1 MNNTGVGEAFSLAQ
15 PFLEVKNL
23 NKWYFTSEHRVEV
36 LRGLNLQVLKQD
48 ALAVVGSSGVGKSTL
63 LHILGALDRPS
74 GGEVLLEGQNIFS
87 LEPRELAWFRNRKIG
102 FVFQFHHLLPEFNAL
117 ENTMMPILIAR
128 EPREKA
134 RARAENLLAQV
145 GLAGRMTHRIG
156 ELSGGEQQRVAIAR
170 ALVQDPELVL
180 ADEPTGNLDRKTG
193 EQVLNLFM
201 ELKQQKGITF
211 VMVTHNLG
219 LAEQFNRKIEI
230 RDGQAVELNH
240 F

>member
-1 MNNTGVGEAFSLAQ
+1 
-15 PFLEVKNL
+15 LEVKDL
-23 NKWYFTSEHRVEV
+23 DKWYLTSEHRVEV
-36 LRGLNLQVLKQD
+36 LKGLNLTILKKD

-63 LHILGALDRPS
+63 LHILGALDRPTS
-74 GGEVLLEGQNIFS
+74 GEVLLEGRNIFS
-87 LEPRELAWFRNRKIG
+87 LEPRQLAWFRNRKIG

-117 ENTMMPILIAR
+117 ENTMMPVLIAR
-128 EPREKA
+128 EPRERA
-134 RARAENLLAQV
+134 RARAENLLARV
-145 GLAGRMTHRIG
+145 GLEGRMTHRIG

-201 ELKQQKGITF
+201 ELNKEKGITF

-219 LAEQFNRKIEI
+219 LAGHFNRKIEI

-240 F
+240 L

>member
-1 MNNTGVGEAFSLAQ
+1 LVT
-15 PFLEVKNL
+15 PFLEVINL
-23 NKWYFTSEHRVEV
+23 DKWYLTSEHLLEV
-36 LRGLNLQVLKQD
+36 LMWLNLKILKQD

-63 LHILGALDRPS
+63 LHILGALDRPTS
-74 GGEVLLEGQNIFS
+74 GEVLLEGRNIFS
-87 LEPRELAWFRNRKIG
+87 LEPRQLALFRNRKIG

-117 ENTMMPILIAR
+117 ENTMMPVLIAR
-128 EPREKA
+128 EPREQA
-134 RARAENLLAQV
+134 RVRAENLLAQV
-145 GLAGRMTHRIG
+145 GLEGRMTHRIG

-201 ELKQQKGITF
+201 ELNQKKGITF

-219 LAEQFNRKIEI
+219 LAGQFNRKIEI

-240 F
+240 L

>member
-1 MNNTGVGEAFSLAQ
+1 LAA
-15 PFLEVKNL
+15 PFLEVKDL
-23 NKWYFTSEHRVEV
+23 DKWYLTSEHRVEV
-36 LRGLNLQVLKQD
+36 LKGLNLVVRRQD

-63 LHILGALDRPS
+63 LHILGALDRPTC
-74 GGEVLLEGQNIFS
+74 GEVLFEGQNIFS
-87 LEPRELAWFRNRKIG
+87 LEPREMARFRNRKIG

-117 ENTMMPILIAR
+117 ENTMMPVLIAR
-128 EPREKA
+128 EQREEA
-134 RARAENLLAQV
+134 RGRARDLLTQV
-145 GLAGRMTHRIG
+145 GLEGRMTHRIG

-193 EQVLNLFM
+193 EQILELFM
-201 ELKQQKGITF
+201 KLNQQKGITF
-211 VMVTHNLG
+211 VMVTHNLE
-219 LAEQFNRKIEI
+219 LAGQFNRKIEI

>member
-1 MNNTGVGEAFSLAQ
+1 MDQ
-15 PFLEVKNL
+15 PFLEVKDL
-23 NKWYFTSEHRVEV
+23 DKWYLTSEHRVEV
-36 LRGLNLQVLKQD
+36 LKGLNLEVAKQD
-48 ALAVVGSSGVGKSTL
+48 ALAVIGSSGVGKSTL

-74 GGEVLLEGQNIFS
+74 GGEVLFEGQNIFN
-87 LEPRELAWFRNRKIG
+87 LDPREISRFRNRKIG

-117 ENTMMPILIAR
+117 ENTMMPVLIAR
-128 EPREKA
+128 EPREEA
-134 RARAENLLAQV
+134 RDRARRLLTRV
-145 GLAGRMTHRIG
+145 GLEGRLTHRIG

-193 EQVLNLFM
+193 EQVLDLFM
-201 ELKQQKGITF
+201 ELNQEKGIAF
-211 VMVTHNLG
+211 VMVTHNLE
-219 LAEQFNRKIEI
+219 LARQFNRKIEI

>member
-1 MNNTGVGEAFSLAQ
+1 MNSAEDGEAFSLDQ
-15 PFLEVKNL
+15 PFLEVKDL
-23 NKWYFTSEHRVEV
+23 DKWYLTSEHRVEV
-36 LRGLNLQVLKQD
+36 LKGLNLEVAKQD
-48 ALAVVGSSGVGKSTL
+48 ALAVIGSSGVGKSTL

-74 GGEVLLEGQNIFS
+74 GGEVLFEGQNIFN
-87 LEPRELAWFRNRKIG
+87 LDPREISRFRNRKIG

-117 ENTMMPILIAR
+117 ENTMMPVLIAR
-128 EPREKA
+128 EPREEA
-134 RARAENLLAQV
+134 RDRARRLLTRV
-145 GLAGRMTHRIG
+145 GLEGRLTHRIG

-193 EQVLNLFM
+193 EQVLDLFM
-201 ELKQQKGITF
+201 ELNQEKGIAF
-211 VMVTHNLG
+211 VMVTHNLE
-219 LAEQFNRKIEI
+219 LARQFNRKIEI

>member
-1 MNNTGVGEAFSLAQ
+1 LVT
-15 PFLEVKNL
+15 PFLEVINL
-23 NKWYFTSEHRVEV
+23 DKWYLTSEHRVEV
-36 LRGLNLQVLKQD
+36 LKGLNLKVLKKD

-63 LHILGALDRPS
+63 LHILGALDRPTS
-74 GGEVLLEGQNIFS
+74 GEVLLEGRNIFS
-87 LEPRELAWFRNRKIG
+87 LEPRQLALFRNRKIG

-117 ENTMMPILIAR
+117 ENTMMPVLIAR

-145 GLAGRMTHRIG
+145 GLEGRMTHRIG

-201 ELKQQKGITF
+201 ELNQKKGITF

-219 LAEQFNRKIEI
+219 LAGQFNRKIEI

-240 F
+240 L

>member
-1 MNNTGVGEAFSLAQ
+1 LDQ
-15 PFLEVKNL
+15 PFLEVKDL
-23 NKWYFTSEHRVEV
+23 DKWYLTSEHRVEV
-36 LRGLNLQVLKQD
+36 LKGLNLEVAKQD
-48 ALAVVGSSGVGKSTL
+48 ALAVIGSSGVGKSTL

-74 GGEVLLEGQNIFS
+74 GGEVLFEGQNIFN
-87 LEPRELAWFRNRKIG
+87 LDPREISRFRNRKIG

-117 ENTMMPILIAR
+117 ENTMMPVLIAR
-128 EPREKA
+128 EPREEA
-134 RARAENLLAQV
+134 RDRARRLLTRV
-145 GLAGRMTHRIG
+145 GLEGRLTHRIG

-193 EQVLNLFM
+193 EQVLDLFM
-201 ELKQQKGITF
+201 ELNREKGIAF
-211 VMVTHNLG
+211 VMVTHNLE
-219 LAEQFNRKIEI
+219 LARQFNRKIEI

>member
-1 MNNTGVGEAFSLAQ
+1 LAT

-23 NKWYFTSEHRVEV
+23 DKWYLTSEHRVEV
-36 LRGLNLQVLKQD
+36 LKGLNLEVRRQD

-63 LHILGALDRPS
+63 LHILGALDRPTR
-74 GGEVLLEGQNIFS
+74 GEVLFEGQNIFS
-87 LEPRELAWFRNRKIG
+87 LEPREMARFRNRKIG

-117 ENTMMPILIAR
+117 ENTMMPVLIAR
-128 EPREKA
+128 EQREEA
-134 RARAENLLAQV
+134 RDRARDLLTQV
-145 GLAGRMTHRIG
+145 GLEGRMTHRIG

-193 EQVLNLFM
+193 EQILELFM
-201 ELKQQKGITF
+201 KLNRQKGITL
-211 VMVTHNLG
+211 VMVTHNLD
-219 LAEQFNRKIEI
+219 LAGQFNRKIEI